1 MHTWEPKARLKNRDE
16 VSGLFQV
23 GVRDLGTGGGALTVA
38 PQRAAGKEVQP
49 VRVQIGIAVKK
60 LGAGLEH
67 RSCSDKGIGISTVTA
82 MEKPAKASSEAG

>member
-1 MHTWEPKARLKNRDE
+1 MHTWEPKARRKNRDE

-49 VRVQIGIAVKK
+49 VRVQIGIAVKR
-60 LGAGLEH
+60 LGAGSRH
-67 RSCSDKGIGISTVTA
+67 RSYSGKGIGISTVTA
-82 MEKPAKASSEAG
+82 MERLVKA